1 MDSVPHD
8 LIPEIGTVPQALR
21 AFRVNWA
28 AALVRGAD
36 GEPILPV
43 SFVSQNVRV
52 LHIIDVRDPEELC
65 GPLGYIPG
73 SFAMSASVTET
84 LDPDDPI
91 IVVDGNNELAPVIA
105 KALEARGHRLVAF
118 MWGGMNE
125 WRAFGLGVT
134 RDASSVTGS
143 ITRIVP
149 RYEATRRHLDIAD
162 IEAHVGDP
170 RALTRQKLAS
180 LITHGKLSC
189 VDGRDH
195 GAVLGTPGG
204 DGGEL
209 LLALS
214 ALERTTG
221 SVLTDGDVAR
231 IVRARLDAFGH
242 CAIHTD
248 LATANRVI
256 AAMRA
261 HPRLAA
267 FVEGISDTLDWRKFW
282 TRPPKGAHDDLLEL
296 LVDPDH
302 IGCGHLKLSLTAA
315 EDYGTRASLVQA
327 FLRAFFRERFA
338 GSPETEYTPL
348 PGGHAEGAVLRVR
361 VPEPVGPFTFV
372 PLVSPMCR
380 GTQTFV
386 AHPEVATAMRALTVS
401 LLESTGDID
410 KGASARLG
418 DAVTELASVQLGRTL
433 HALGRGLP
441 IYDVHFGHEGRA
453 CVRVEAAGF
462 VP

>member
-1 MDSVPHD
+1 MDAASHP
-8 LIPEIGTVPQALR
+8 LIPEIGTIPQALR
-21 AFRVNWA
+21 SFRVNWV
-28 AALVRGAD
+28 AALVRGAH

-52 LHIIDVRDPEELC
+52 LHVLDVRDREELC
-65 GPLGYIPG
+65 GPLGHIPG
-73 SFAMSASVTET
+73 SFSGLPAELDVVTDA
-84 LDPDDPI
+84 LDRDDPI
-91 IVVDGNNELAPVIA
+91 IVVDGNNERAPELA

-134 RDASSVTGS
+134 REAPARSGSVE
-143 ITRIVP
+143 RIMP
-149 RYEATRRHLDIAD
+149 RYDAERRHLDIAD
-162 IEAHVGDP
+162 IEALVGDP

-221 SVLTDGDVAR
+221 RVLTDRDVAR

-248 LATANRVI
+248 LATANRAI
-256 AAMRA
+256 AAIRA
-261 HPRLAA
+261 HPKLAA
-267 FVEGISDTLDWRKFW
+267 FVDGITDTLDWRKFW
-282 TRPPKGAHDDLLEL
+282 TRPPKGAHDDLVEL

-327 FLRAFFRERFA
+327 FLRAFFRERFL
-338 GSPETEYTPL
+338 GSHRRCARSRCRCSRRQGTSRPPTR
-348 PGGHAEGAVLRVR
+348 GG
-361 VPEPVGPFTFV
+361 
-372 PLVSPMCR
+372 
-380 GTQTFV
+380 
-386 AHPEVATAMRALTVS
+386 
-401 LLESTGDID
+401 
-410 KGASARLG
+410 SA
-418 DAVTELASVQLGRTL
+418 A
-433 HALGRGLP
+433 P
-441 IYDVHFGHEGRA
+441 
-453 CVRVEAAGF
+453 
-462 VP
+462 